1 MTDNRTG
8 PFWADNPLW
17 SSQLRRLI
25 ALAGRGGADL
35 TEVSTAVAGVASG
48 DLDGWHAAFHE
59 LAVRLEVDGDAVTKT
74 HPIAARDVLWRSSMY
89 HRNAAAFL
97 MPSDH
102 RSSESSDGR
111 RRSFRAA
118 AELHPDP
125 IEPVEIPCTGG
136 DLPGYLCR
144 PSRRTGARAPVVI
157 VVGGTDGAAEEM
169 YFAVGRALC
178 DRGYA
183 VLVFDGPG
191 QGEALRRGVVARPDF
206 EVAVSA
212 CVDLLHGRSDVD
224 ADRIG
229 LVGHSLGGF
238 YAARAAAREPRLRAT
253 VVCSGPFD
261 FGGTVAARIEQAPPG
276 DPGVAFL
283 SRLYTEI
290 TGTASVAEAVAVLA
304 DFHLRDVAA
313 DIRAPLLAAYGEDD
327 PLVGVANGER
337 LVAAAGS
344 SDKELM
350 VFHSGHPGSTHCQ
363 QDAPVVAEYPIGNW
377 IEEHV

>member
-1 MTDNRTG
+1 MSNNRTG
-8 PFWADNPLW
+8 PFWVDNPLW

-35 TEVSTAVAGVASG
+35 IEASSAVADVASG
-48 DLDGWHAAFHE
+48 DHHGWYAAFHE
-59 LAVRLEVDGDAVTKT
+59 LAVRLEADGEAVTKT

-97 MPSDH
+97 MPSDR
-102 RSSESSDGR
+102 RSLESLDGR
-111 RRSFRAA
+111 RRTFRAA
-118 AELHPDP
+118 AELHPVP
-125 IEPVEIPCTGG
+125 IEPVDIPFAGG
-136 DLPGYLCR
+136 DLPGYFCSPNR
-144 PSRRTGARAPVVI
+144 ATGSEAPAVI
-157 VVGGTDGAAEEM
+157 VIGGTDGAAEEM

-212 CVDLLHGRSDVD
+212 CVDQLRGRADVD
-224 ADRIG
+224 PDRIG
-229 LVGHSLGGF
+229 LIGHSLGGY
-238 YAARAAAREPRLRAT
+238 YAARAAARERRLRAT

-261 FGGTVAARIEQAPPG
+261 FGGTVAARIEQAPPD

-283 SRLYTEI
+283 TRLYTEI
-290 TGTASVAEAVAVLA
+290 TGTTSVAEALAVLA
-304 DFHLRDVAA
+304 DFHVRDLAV

-344 SDKELM
+344 TDKELM
-350 VFHSGHPGSTHCQ
+350 VFRSGRPGSTHCQ